1 MRRLVLLAVAGLA
14 GLAGCTSTPATTPTP
29 ATPPTPTPAGTAG
42 QVEQL
47 LARPLTIPTIE
58 PGAPCP
64 TSSATTRSPVAQPAD
79 AAGLGTA
86 PLYPISFYVGR
97 DATLG
102 LRGATPAPDGLY
114 ELKVVW
120 ASTTGYVGPVVVRV
134 GRLDGAGRGRVEQLY
149 HADASRGDAVVFE
162 LTDFP
167 QDWPSLTRV
176 SATGCWAYQVDG
188 LTFSEVMVFRVVA

>member
-1 MRRLVLLAVAGLA
+1 MGVRRLIPLAVAGLA
-14 GLAGCTSTPATTPTP
+14 VLAGCTATPAAP
-29 ATPPTPTPAGTAG
+29 ATHPPSMPASPAAAA
-42 QVEQL
+42 VERL
-47 LARPLTIPTIE
+47 LARPLKVPTIA

-64 TSSATTRSPVAQPAD
+64 TSPATSRSPVAQPAD
-79 AAGLGTA
+79 GAGLGTA
-86 PLYPISFYVGR
+86 PLYPISFYLGP
-97 DATLG
+97 DATLE
-102 LRGATPAPDGLY
+102 LRGTTPAADGLY

-188 LTFSEVMVFRVVA
+188 LTFSEVMVFRVVE